1 MFFYRSRSAGGDA
14 WDKWNPEENYRSCAA
29 LRDIVSKLSAIDP
42 KNKTP
47 GIWALMPSAN
57 FQITALRP
65 TASLMEAVQIHW
77 REYLMEAVELATL
90 MFCICGAGTL
100 FYGRNSPL
108 ANVGLSWTTRSTL
121 MGVVVASAT
130 FLIIRSPFGRRS
142 GAHFNPALTVAY
154 LSLRRIHRWDALSY
168 VVAQFTG
175 GIVGVFLAHQLF
187 GTNLSDFPV
196 RYVVTIP
203 GRNGIPIAFV
213 AELLTS
219 FILMEVVLVATNHP
233 RLAKF
238 SPFFVASVTVFYYVF
253 STSISGYSVN
263 PARSFSSA
271 LFAHIWQG
279 IWLYFIG
286 PSLGMLAAAAL
297 YKRVAGSDRIY
308 CAKVFHDLRSTCP
321 FNCRFHELL
330 GQAVIRTDRY
340 ICADFHAMG
349 KPTGCN
355 GATIS
360 TTTPTQQPRRSVDTH
375 GSSVGV
381 S

>member
-1 MFFYRSRSAGGDA
+1 
-14 WDKWNPEENYRSCAA
+14 
-29 LRDIVSKLSAIDP
+29 
-42 KNKTP
+42 
-47 GIWALMPSAN
+47 
-57 FQITALRP
+57 
-65 TASLMEAVQIHW
+65 MEA
-77 REYLMEAVELATL
+77 AELATL

-203 GRNGIPIAFV
+203 GRNGTIVAFV

-219 FILMEVVLVATNHP
+219 FVLMEVVLVATNHP

-279 IWLYFIG
+279 IWVYFIG
-286 PSLGMLAAAAL
+286 LASA
-297 YKRVAGSDRIY
+297 
-308 CAKVFHDLRSTCP
+308 C
-321 FNCRFHELL
+321 
-330 GQAVIRTDRY
+330 
-340 ICADFHAMG
+340 
-349 KPTGCN
+349 
-355 GATIS
+355 
-360 TTTPTQQPRRSVDTH
+360 
-375 GSSVGV
+375 
-381 S
+381 